1 MGETVDALKL
11 KIKEQGGST
20 AGIHTIPQAIK
31 RLDVGGGGSESDISI
46 KYEDETIKV
55 TTKKG

>member
-1 MGETVDALKL
+1 MGDTVDALKL

-31 RLDVGGGGSESDISI
+31 KLDLDSGSGIDI
-46 KYEDETIKV
+46 KYENETIKV